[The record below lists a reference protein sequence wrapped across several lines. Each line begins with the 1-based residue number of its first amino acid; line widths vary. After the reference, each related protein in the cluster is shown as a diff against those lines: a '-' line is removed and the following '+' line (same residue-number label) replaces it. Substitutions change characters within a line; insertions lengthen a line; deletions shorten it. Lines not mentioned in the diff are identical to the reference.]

1 MDNFLIDWRHKR
13 LKNKTDLLLFYREH
27 FLGFSEHDLWKL
39 RKKPI
44 HFTTDI
50 SVNIYG
56 LQIFS
61 SFMQFYFVHIVKVC
75 FVFKNSRYA
84 YIPPYMH
91 KTLPT
96 LGNEKEQSQI
106 KFYKNPRANW
116 FSRGRLKIS
125 EFHFDFDLVL
135 SHNKRC
141 KMVHY
146 FVPTHIVWL
155 QQQK

>member
-1 MDNFLIDWRHKR
+1 M
-13 LKNKTDLLLFYREH
+13 LFYREH
-27 FLGFSEHDLWKL
+27 FLGFSERDLWKL
-39 RKKPI
+39 RKKT
-44 HFTTDI
+44 FI
-50 SVNIYG
+50 SQQTYLYIYG
-56 LQIFS
+56 SQTFW
-61 SFMQFYFVHIVKVC
+61 SFMKFYFVHIVKVC
-75 FVFKNSRYA
+75 FVFKNSHYA

-106 KFYKNPRANW
+106 KFYKNPRASW
-116 FSRGRLKIS
+116 FSRERLKIS

-146 FVPTHIVWL
+146 SVPNHIVWL
-155 QQQK
+155 QQQKQWNPSFFPSENYNWL